1 MFYFKIFKV
10 YLEYLVKENLLD
22 RNKFLQDNLKKKYLH
37 LFRSNYFIVLSI
49 KYFFFFINLISIL
62 VKFEKIFNLEKNSS
76 TIIIKIVSKL
86 LSFYTKKLNE
96 LIFAVLY
103 IQLKDFNEK
112 THFLNVNSHNLDNQE
127 IFDAIVI
134 GSGPSGSI
142 SANYLKKK
150 FKKVLILEKGNAFSH
165 YLIKHPGDEFLYKW
179 NNCGVNTTLFKNQIS
194 FSSGSC
200 FGGGSEVN
208 SGLLHYPDKD
218 FIKKWKND
226 FNVSGFDYLSLK
238 KDLDNLLNINNLV
251 SLTTDSKDN
260 FSKNKFL
267 EGIISKKLKYE
278 ELFKFETVNGNILEK
293 KSMSKT
299 LLSKFINNGGK
310 IFLKYKVDKFYRSKN
325 IWVIEG
331 VKNKKRILFKCKY
344 LFLCAGSIYTNQLLI
359 KNKMFQKLNKPD
371 FFKFHPMIKVIA
383 EYSDIIQNGKENVH
397 NLQITENYPDFLIGQ
412 AASGY
417 QFLKFAAYGDKNLSK
432 NVDKNWKK
440 MSIYHSTFS
449 LGAGKIYNSF
459 IGDEFV
465 YSYDISNTY
474 LELFKKALSIMIKT
488 LYASGAKN
496 VYFIGKNI
504 SLVELNKLENFLNNI
519 SHVNEF
525 KYSSVHILGGVKMGE
540 EKNCLVDS
548 YGKMK
553 NIDNFYVNDSSLIN
567 HSLLKNPQGTIMS
580 IANRNI
586 IHFLKNV

>member
-10 YLEYLVKENLLD
+10 YLEYLVNENLLD
-22 RNKFLQDNLKKKYLH
+22 RDKFLQDNSKKKYLH

-49 KYFFFFINLISIL
+49 KYFFFFLNTISIL
-62 VKFEKIFNLEKNSS
+62 VKFKKISNLEKNLS
-76 TIIIKIVSKL
+76 IKIIKIVSKL
-86 LSFYTKKLNE
+86 FSFYTNKLNE

-103 IQLKDFNEK
+103 IQLNEFNEK
-112 THFLNVNSHNLDNQE
+112 TDFLNVSSPNLNNQE

-142 SANYLKKK
+142 SANYLKKN

-165 YLIKHPGDEFLYKW
+165 YLTKHPGDEFLYKW
-179 NNCGVNTTLFKNQIS
+179 NNCGVNTTLLKNQIS

-218 FIKKWKND
+218 FIEKWKND
-226 FNVSGFDYLSLK
+226 FNVSDFNFLDLK
-238 KDLDNLLNINNLV
+238 KDLDNLLNTNNLI
-251 SLTTDSKDN
+251 SLTTNTKDN
-260 FSKNKFL
+260 FAKNKFFD
-267 EGIISKKLKYE
+267 GIISKKLKYE
-278 ELFKFETVNGNILEK
+278 ELFKFENIEDKILEK
-293 KSMSKT
+293 KTMSKT

-310 IFLKYKVDKFYRSKN
+310 IFLKYTVDKFYRSKDSW
-325 IWVIEG
+325 IIEG
-331 VKNKKRILFKCKY
+331 IKNKKRILFKCKN

-359 KNKMFQKLNKPD
+359 KNKMYQKLNKPD

-383 EYSDIIQNGKENVH
+383 EYSDVIQNGKENVH
-397 NLQITENYPDFLIGQ
+397 NLQITDNYPDFLIGQ

-417 QFLKFAAYGDKNLSK
+417 RFLKFAAYGNKNLS
-432 NVDKNWKK
+432 NSIDKNWKK
-440 MSIYHSTFS
+440 MSVYHSTFS
-449 LGAGKIYNSF
+449 LGKGKIYNSF
-459 IGDEFV
+459 LNDEFI
-465 YSYDISNTY
+465 YSYDISNKY
-474 LELFKKALSIMIKT
+474 LELFKKALSVMINT

-504 SLVELNKLENFLNNI
+504 SLVESNKLENFLNNI
-519 SHVNEF
+519 KHVKEF

-548 YGKMK
+548 YGKIK
-553 NIDNFYVNDSSLIN
+553 NYDNIYVNDSSLIN

-586 IHFLKNV
+586 MHFLKNA